1 MRTSCIDLAGAL
13 FLSACLLVV
22 SGLPGVAVG
31 AAAYDPLGAA
41 VKADQ
46 YWNSTNYPSPYG
58 PNGGTDCTNYA
69 AIMMHLGGNYP
80 FRTSKSGDYNW
91 YFYSWSRLTSSWIT
105 AANLE
110 RFLIYDWP
118 GGWQYAHVSAASP
131 SAYSSV
137 YQGDLI
143 FFAWDGSHITHVAM
157 QVGTGGWYEDQ
168 DSQSPGAY
176 HVGDYIDQ
184 HTINRHHQAWNGY
197 YENRQ
202 AATTWVWEIHI
213 DLTN

>member
-69 AIMMHLGGNYP
+69 SIMMHLGAITRSG
-80 FRTSKSGDYNW
+80 RASRAITTGTSTRG
-91 YFYSWSRLTSSWIT
+91 R
-105 AANLE
+105 
-110 RFLIYDWP
+110 
-118 GGWQYAHVSAASP
+118 V
-131 SAYSSV
+131 
-137 YQGDLI
+137 
-143 FFAWDGSHITHVAM
+143 
-157 QVGTGGWYEDQ
+157 
-168 DSQSPGAY
+168 
-176 HVGDYIDQ
+176 
-184 HTINRHHQAWNGY
+184 
-197 YENRQ
+197 
-202 AATTWVWEIHI
+202 
-213 DLTN
+213 